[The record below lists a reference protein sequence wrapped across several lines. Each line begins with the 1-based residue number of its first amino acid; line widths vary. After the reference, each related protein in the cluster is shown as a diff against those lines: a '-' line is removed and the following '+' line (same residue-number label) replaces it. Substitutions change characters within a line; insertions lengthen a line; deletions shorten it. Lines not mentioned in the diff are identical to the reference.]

1 VKILLI
7 KNISK
12 NPLASSFSSV
22 SKRSVKVRYKKGRRG
37 G

>member
-1 VKILLI
+1 MI

-12 NPLASSFSSV
+12 NPLASSFPRV
-22 SKRSVKVRYKKGRRG
+22 PKRSIKVRNKKGERG